1 MFLRGVGKEKG
12 SNARVTRSKFSWRFL
27 SASLPLPSHPA
38 NRYCVVE
45 IKGGREGRGSLESI
59 VREFKVKVSCSKFL
73 SITKSRKILRNI
85 VFTFYY

>member
-45 IKGGREGRGSLESI
+45 IKGGGEGRGEVVS
-59 VREFKVKVSCSKFL
+59 KVSFENLRLKYLVQSSFL
-73 SITKSRKILRNI
+73 
-85 VFTFYY
+85 